1 MYGDFLEI
9 ISFLGAGM
17 RQNQKEWKLMMR
29 NKQAGFTLMETMVA
43 LVVLLAVSAVVMSG
57 MMQMMKTEGTITN
70 RTEMHT
76 SVRGATELLQQEIGQ
91 AGKISLPPPP
101 PNTAWALVGP
111 LAGVTVPADIPVTQV
126 VTFNVVDTQAPN
138 QAPVLFEGE
147 WVTVDTGL
155 NKETV
160 QLTCP
165 AGAGNCPNPSNT
177 WGATFYYTHTLAA
190 IPGTVTFGV
199 PISVPGSFSA
209 GIVPP
214 ATGVMPAPPAG
225 YAGYPVWPVNAP
237 AQGSTGTVLKLFGDI
252 NGDGH
257 MVYVEYTCAPGTPQA
272 PGFLYRN
279 QVNFWNLPAVP
290 PLDPSMIIL
299 TGVLQNPNSPAGAA
313 VPCFTY
319 QLQTR
324 DGVNAAKNDL
334 AFVTDVAVTLT
345 VQTQNPDPQVPLIN
359 GQPNY
364 QTETKALL
372 NVSPRN
378 VFNAYELATLDY
390 LNRIQPTPMLIKSN
404 TLPNYH

>member
-1 MYGDFLEI
+1 
-9 ISFLGAGM
+9 
-17 RQNQKEWKLMMR
+17 MMR
-29 NKQAGFTLMETMVA
+29 KKQAGFTLMETMVA

-76 SVRGATELLQQEIGQ
+76 SVRGATELLEQEIGQ
-91 AGKISLPPPP
+91 AGKISLPQAP
-101 PNTAWALVGP
+101 PNTAWALVG
-111 LAGVTVPADIPVTQV
+111 AGVNVPADIPVTQL
-126 VTFNVVDTQAPN
+126 VTFNVIDPQAPG
-138 QAPVLFEGE
+138 QGPVLFEGE
-147 WVTVDTGL
+147 WLTIDTGL
-155 NKETV
+155 NKEAV
-160 QLTCP
+160 QLQCP
-165 AGAGNCPNPSNT
+165 AGPGNCPNPSNT
-177 WGATFYYTHTLAA
+177 WSATFYYTHTLAA
-190 IPGTVTFGV
+190 IPGTGTFGV
-199 PISVPGSFSA
+199 PISVPGSFST

-214 ATGVMPAPPAG
+214 AVNVMPNPPVG

-237 AQGSTGTVLKLFGDI
+237 GQGSTGTVLKLFGDI

-257 MVYVEYTCAPGTPQA
+257 MVYVEYTCVPGTPQA

-290 PLDPSMIIL
+290 PLDPSMIVL

-324 DGVNAAKNDL
+324 DGVNAAQNDM

-345 VQTQNPDPQVPLIN
+345 VQTQNPDPQTPLIN

-378 VFNAYELATLDY
+378 VFNAYEFATLDY

-404 TLPNYH
+404 TLPNYQ